1 MAERRSKYE
10 IIYDILE
17 VLQRKGGSVK
27 PTHVLYG
34 GNLSYDRLKKYMQE
48 LEENGLIEKV
58 SSNGKTLYKLTDK
71 GYKFLSEYKKVKEL
85 TGAFGI

>member
-1 MAERRSKYE
+1 MAERRTKYE

-34 GNLSYDRLKKYMQE
+34 GNLSYDRLKKYMAE
-48 LEENGLIEKV
+48 LEESGLIEKV
-58 SSNGKTLYKLTDK
+58 SHEGRTRYRLTEK
-71 GYKFLSEYKKVKEL
+71 GYKFLAEYKKVKEL

>member
-10 IIYDILE
+10 IIYDILG
-17 VLQRKGGSVK
+17 VLQKKGGPVK

-48 LEENGLIEKV
+48 LEENGLIEKA
-58 SSNGKTLYKLTDK
+58 SHDGKTVYRLTEK